1 MRWGA
6 LAVLLMTA
14 CNPVYSPPVR
24 GLHSG
29 MPGLLSD
36 RQLEVGAT
44 IGGLV
49 YPSVLV
55 PHLALGLRDGF
66 SFELGANFNVG
77 SQNWAMGW
85 SGARLTLDKH
95 LGVGRKLY
103 GDFELGAGF
112 GAGGSDGPPRTMT
125 AWNLL
130 RAYGMYG
137 GVGVG
142 VRTGYFGVYGRAR
155 MDASDGERTGT
166 TLWPSAILGVEMRIA
181 HHLVLGLAGGYLGV
195 FSPGFTLHGWLY
207 QGQLRYFFDVP
218 I

>member
-1 MRWGA
+1 MRRTA

-14 CNPVYSPPVR
+14 CSPVYSPPVR
-24 GLHSG
+24 GLHAG

-44 IGGLV
+44 LGGMV
-49 YPSVLV
+49 SPSVLV

-66 SFELGANFNVG
+66 AFELGANFNVATA
-77 SQNWAMGW
+77 SWAMGW
-85 SGARLTLDKH
+85 SGARLTLEKNM
-95 LGVGRKLY
+95 GIGRKLY

-112 GAGGSDGPPRTMT
+112 GAGGADGPPKT
-125 AWNLL
+125 ATPWHLL

-137 GVGVG
+137 GFGVG
-142 VRTGYFGVYGRAR
+142 VRTGYFGVYSRAR
-155 MDASDGERTGT
+155 VDASDGERTGT
-166 TLWPSAILGVEMRIA
+166 TLWPSVILGFEMRVA
-181 HHLVLGLAGGYLGV
+181 HHLVLGLAGGYLGM
-195 FSPGFTLHGWLY
+195 FAPGLTMNGWMY